1 MNRSDERNYEPF
13 TEEMPMLR
21 VYRRQDDRLVP
32 TDLDVTPHSLPAQAT
47 DALWLDL
54 INPTRHEDQFAE
66 HLLGISI
73 PTREEAQEIEV
84 SARLYHEDGA
94 EFMTMTGVSQ
104 LESEAPM
111 TTPITFILK
120 GETLLT
126 IRYAQPKPFFTY
138 ATRAQKTGAVPCIS
152 SEQVMLGLVEAL
164 IERMAEALEKTGRN
178 LERLSRQVFRYKPPN
193 GKASKSRDFQAI
205 IEEIGARGDL
215 LAMVRESLVSL
226 NRLLAYHNTTG
237 KAAEG
242 PNKDAAAWVK
252 DMLQDV
258 AALSDH
264 ATYLTNKTNF
274 LLDATL
280 GLINLEQNQII
291 KIFSIA
297 AVCLMPP
304 TLVASSYGM
313 NFKNMPEV
321 EWLFCH
327 PFEIVL
333 MLIAAIIPFLWF
345 RRKGWL

>member
-1 MNRSDERNYEPF
+1 MNDGRVQSRRSG
-13 TEEMPMLR
+13 MLR

-32 TDLDVTPHSLPAQAT
+32 TELDVTPQSQPAEAAG
-47 DALWLDL
+47 ALWLDS
-54 INPTRHEDQFAE
+54 INPTRPED
-66 HLLGISI
+66 HLVESLLAISI

-104 LESEAPM
+104 LESDAPT

-120 GETLLT
+120 SDTLVT

-138 ATRAQKTGAVPCIS
+138 ATRAQKIGAVPCIS
-152 SEQVMLGLVEAL
+152 SEQIMLGLVEAL

-215 LAMVRESLVSL
+215 LAMIRESLVSL

-237 KAAEG
+237 KTVEG
-242 PNKDAAAWVK
+242 PNKDAVAWVK
-252 DMLQDV
+252 DMVQDV

-264 ATYLTNKTNF
+264 ATYLSNKTNF

-313 NFKNMPEV
+313 NFKNMPEL
-321 EWLFCH
+321 EWLLGY
-327 PFEIVL
+327 PYALAL
-333 MLIAAIIPFLWF
+333 MLITAIIPFVWF

>member
-1 MNRSDERNYEPF
+1 
-13 TEEMPMLR
+13 MLR
-21 VYRRQDDRLVP
+21 AYRRTDDRLSSTELEVTAQSRP
-32 TDLDVTPHSLPAQAT
+32 EEGAGVLWFDLL
-47 DALWLDL
+47 
-54 INPTRHEDQFAE
+54 NPTRHEDHFVE
-66 HLLGISI
+66 SLVGISI

-104 LESEAPM
+104 LESDAPM

-120 GETLLT
+120 GDVLVT
-126 IRYAQPKPFFTY
+126 IRYAQPKPFSSY
-138 ATRAQKTGAVPCIS
+138 VTRAQKPGAVPCLTG
-152 SEQVMLGLVEAL
+152 EQITLGLVESL
-164 IERMAEALEKTGRN
+164 IERMAEALELTGRN
-178 LERLSRQVFRYKPPN
+178 LERLSRQVFSYKSPD
-193 GKASKSRDFQAI
+193 GKGNRSRDFQAI

-215 LAMVRESLVSL
+215 LALIRESLVSL

-237 KAAEG
+237 SAAVG
-242 PNKDAAAWVK
+242 PSKDAVAWVK

-258 AALSDH
+258 AGLSDH
-264 ATYLTNKTNF
+264 ASYLSNKTNF

-313 NFKNMPEV
+313 NFKHMPELD
-321 EWLFCH
+321 WLFGY
-327 PFEIVL
+327 PYALAL
-333 MLIAAIIPFLWF
+333 MLVTAIIPFAWF
-345 RRKGWL
+345 KRKGWL

>member
-1 MNRSDERNYEPF
+1 
-13 TEEMPMLR
+13 MLR
-21 VYRRQDDRLVP
+21 AYRREDCRLVP
-32 TDLDVTPHSLPAQAT
+32 TELDLMSHSPPADAAG
-47 DALWLDL
+47 ALWLDL
-54 INPTRHEDQFAE
+54 ITPTREEVHFAE

-73 PTREEAQEIEV
+73 PTQEEAQEIEV

-111 TTPITFILK
+111 TTPISFILK
-120 GETLLT
+120 GETLAT

-138 ATRAQKTGAVPCIS
+138 ATRAQKTGAVPCIN

-178 LERLSRQVFRYKPPN
+178 LERLSRQVFRYKPP
-193 GKASKSRDFQAI
+193 GGTASKSRDFQAI

-226 NRLLAYHNTTG
+226 NRLLAYHNATG
-237 KAAEG
+237 KAADG
-242 PNKDAAAWVK
+242 PSKDAVAWVK

-258 AALSDH
+258 VALSDH
-264 ATYLTNKTNF
+264 ATYLSNKTNF

-304 TLVASSYGM
+304 TLIASSYGM
-313 NFKNMPEV
+313 NFRHMPEL
-321 EWLFCH
+321 EWLFGY
-327 PFEIVL
+327 PYALAL
-333 MLIAAIIPFLWF
+333 MLITAIIPFVWF
-345 RRKGWL
+345 KRKGWL

>member
-1 MNRSDERNYEPF
+1 
-13 TEEMPMLR
+13 MLR
-21 VYRRQDDRLVP
+21 AYRREDCRLVP
-32 TDLDVTPHSLPAQAT
+32 TELDLTSHSPPADAAG
-47 DALWLDL
+47 ALWLDL
-54 INPTRHEDQFAE
+54 ITPTREEVHFAE

-73 PTREEAQEIEV
+73 PTQEEAQEIEV

-111 TTPITFILK
+111 TTPISFILK
-120 GETLLT
+120 GETLAT

-178 LERLSRQVFRYKPPN
+178 LERLSRQVFRYKPP
-193 GKASKSRDFQAI
+193 GGTASKSRDFQAI

-237 KAAEG
+237 KAADG
-242 PNKDAAAWVK
+242 PNKDAVAWVK

-258 AALSDH
+258 VALSDH
-264 ATYLTNKTNF
+264 ATYLSNKTNF

-304 TLVASSYGM
+304 TLIASSYGM
-313 NFKNMPEV
+313 NFRHMPEL
-321 EWLFCH
+321 EWLFGY
-327 PFEIVL
+327 PYALAL
-333 MLIAAIIPFLWF
+333 MLIAAIIPFVWF
-345 RRKGWL
+345 KRKGWL

>member
-1 MNRSDERNYEPF
+1 
-13 TEEMPMLR
+13 MLR
-21 VYRRQDDRLVP
+21 AYRREDCRLVP
-32 TDLDVTPHSLPAQAT
+32 TELDLMSHSPPADAAG
-47 DALWLDL
+47 ALWLDL
-54 INPTRHEDQFAE
+54 ITPTREEVHFAE

-73 PTREEAQEIEV
+73 PTQEEAQEIEV

-111 TTPITFILK
+111 TTPISFILK
-120 GETLLT
+120 GETLAT

-178 LERLSRQVFRYKPPN
+178 LERLSRQVFRYKPP
-193 GKASKSRDFQAI
+193 GGTASKSRDFQAI

-237 KAAEG
+237 KAADG
-242 PNKDAAAWVK
+242 PSKDAVAWVK
-252 DMLQDV
+252 DMLQDIV
-258 AALSDH
+258 ALSDH
-264 ATYLTNKTNF
+264 ATYLSNKTNF

-304 TLVASSYGM
+304 TLIASSYGM
-313 NFKNMPEV
+313 NFRHMPEL
-321 EWLFCH
+321 EWLFGY
-327 PFEIVL
+327 PYALAL
-333 MLIAAIIPFLWF
+333 MLITAIIPFAWF
-345 RRKGWL
+345 KRKGWL